1 MITPSPTTR
10 IDPTLARGTLLDI
23 VAETATKPGYI
34 RFGIP
39 NTNYELH
46 LRPEGQIASR
56 VGGRLV
62 GVIKAQSRRIDVVQ
76 TGGEYIEPVYGRP
89 RRVQGTVRAVNG
101 GAVVVD
107 AGVPIHL
114 VPTDARQKVEQF
126 QPGQFVSCDVL
137 DGATFTPRA

>member
-10 IDPTLARGTLLDI
+10 IDPTLARGTLLEV

-46 LRPEGQIASR
+46 LRPEGQIAAR

-62 GVIKAQSRRIDVVQ
+62 GVVKAQSRRIDVVQ

-107 AGVPIHL
+107 AGLPIHL
-114 VPTDARQKVEQF
+114 VPTDARQKAEQF